1 MGYYHPQLVTIFT
14 KATRLASAQR
24 PVGDAKGR
32 LDIFWEIL
40 VTWKGR
46 FARVSMEL
54 AVARK
59 VVNLSGWHVTWG
71 RELVHLMYS
80 RALGI
85 KIILDQHRTKNDS
98 ILMPRSC
105 ATSDSHGSLW
115 LMISTFVGVDG
126 PLFRKWSELDW
137 LFMLMPARP
146 RKCQCFMKLVL
157 LVCPTFRR
165 ENFWDPNWWL
175 RKILPDGFGKW
186 WLSRM
191 SSDFTN
197 TTFSTCTGSG
207 LRLHIIRATGR

>member
-32 LDIFWEIL
+32 LKFFWEIL

-54 AVARK
+54 AVVK
-59 VVNLSGWHVTWG
+59 KFVKLSGWHVTSG
-71 RELVHLMYS
+71 RELVDLMYS
-80 RALGI
+80 RI
-85 KIILDQHRTKNDS
+85 SRDSDYIRSTPNKNTS

-105 ATSDSHGSLW
+105 ATSDFHGSLW
-115 LMISTFVGVDG
+115 LMISTFVGVESG
-126 PLFRKWSELDW
+126 VSLIGCSCWSLN
-137 LFMLMPARP
+137 ARENDSVSWN
-146 RKCQCFMKLVL
+146 CWF

-197 TTFSTCTGSG
+197 TAFSTCTGSG